1 MTAEYSPPD
10 PRLTGKVKIDKI
22 ELQDTTQKN
31 ANGGARHPELITA
44 KGNIAVAPDRLNA
57 IQKEALRLYPFL
69 TRGEI
74 TEADAYEVFN
84 ECAALYG
91 VNRSCQPGELDRI
104 IMGGLVGR
112 ATLPP
117 EAGSP
122 ADVDGGRG
130 QGPQRKDE
138 LVTVCA
144 AHIEPKRI
152 EWFWPNR
159 FARGKVGLLGGH
171 PDEGKSL
178 ILTDMLARA
187 TRGDEWP
194 CGEGHAPIGNV
205 VLLTAEDE
213 LDDTVIPR
221 LIAAGADLKRVH
233 IVKMVKKADGRGRTF
248 SLLTDLEMLERKIAE
263 IENVVFVGIDPLSA
277 YFGVGKI
284 DAYRTTDVRGVMTPL
299 ATLAQK
305 HNPTIVG
312 VLHFNKN
319 VNVTN
324 AMLRFSDSLA
334 FVAAARHAFVVTK
347 DPENEGRR
355 LFLKA
360 KNNLAADSKGLAYS
374 FDAPVV
380 ATDANGD
387 MTAPCIAWSTQHVAM
402 TATEA
407 LAAAVGGN
415 DEPTATDD
423 AVDFLLKAL
432 ADGPLPV
439 KEVQRQ
445 AVEAGLLGEG
455 RPIGQSKPFRN
466 ARKVLGIITDKG
478 GMREGWT
485 WELPKM
491 PCKPEDAS

>member
-1 MTAEYSPPD
+1 MTGEYSPPD

-22 ELQDTTQKN
+22 ELRDTKQKN
-31 ANGGARHPELITA
+31 ANGGAGHPELITA
-44 KGNIAVAPDRLNA
+44 KANIAVAPDRLNV
-57 IQKEALRLYPFL
+57 IQKEALRLHPFL
-69 TRGEI
+69 ARGEI
-74 TEADAYEVFN
+74 TEADAFEAFN

-91 VNRSCQPGELDRI
+91 VNRSCQPGALHRI
-104 IMGGLVGR
+104 ISAGLAGH
-112 ATLPP
+112 AMLPGA
-117 EAGSP
+117 AGSL
-122 ADVDGGRG
+122 A
-130 QGPQRKDE
+130 QGPPGKNE

-144 AHIEPKRI
+144 ADIKPKRI
-152 EWFWPNR
+152 EWFWQNR
-159 FARGKVGLLGGH
+159 FALGKVGLIGGH

-187 TRGDEWP
+187 TRGGELP
-194 CGEGHAPIGNV
+194 CGEGHAPNGNV
-205 VLLTAEDE
+205 ILLTAEDDLE
-213 LDDTVIPR
+213 DTAIPR

-233 IVKMVKKADGRGRTF
+233 IVTMVKKADGGGRTF
-248 SLLTDLEMLERKIAE
+248 SLLTDIEMLKLKIVE
-263 IENVVFVGIDPLSA
+263 IGDVVAIGIDPLSA

-299 ATLAQK
+299 AALAQK
-305 HNPTIVG
+305 HNLAIVG

-324 AMLRFSDSLA
+324 AILRFSDSLA
-334 FVAAARHAFVVTK
+334 FVAAARHAFVVMK
-347 DPENEGRR
+347 DPDNEGRR

-360 KNNLAADSKGLAYS
+360 KNNLTADSKGLAYA

-380 ATDANGD
+380 ASDAIGD
-387 MTAPCIAWSTQHVAM
+387 MVAPCIAWATQHVSI

-407 LAAAVGGN
+407 LAAAIGGN

-423 AVDFLLKAL
+423 AVDFLRKSL

-439 KEVQRQ
+439 KEVERQ

-455 RPIGQSKPFRN
+455 KPIGQSKPFRT
-466 ARKVLGIITDKG
+466 ARKALGIITDKG
-478 GMREGWT
+478 GMRKGWT

-491 PCKPEDAS
+491 PCKAEDAS